1 MIYIAKDNNIF
12 PNCRNLDTE
21 LTFLIPVILDKNFK
35 KCQVFCNTRFLSDL
49 VGKFI
54 VECQIRY
61 IMFTCFKLNLI
72 YAIIVAAWISRE
84 LKKFGSSVQL
94 AKLNGENSHGEKD
107 RVSKLFKEG

>member
-1 MIYIAKDNNIF
+1 MIHVIIDINIF

-61 IMFTCFKLNLI
+61 IMFTCFKSNLLS
-72 YAIIVAAWISRE
+72 IIVAAWISRE
-84 LKKFGSSVQL
+84 LKKLGSSIQL